1 MLYHFRLSCIC
12 MLIACH
18 QYAATA
24 IDLAFYYYKMKE
36 EDMKNLGQLIRL
48 DSCAKYGNSVVFS
61 SDGDSL

>member
-1 MLYHFRLSCIC
+1 